1 MTNIKRIFAIGYALD
16 CLVAGTPSS
25 FAVEKYGFSICIN
38 SDEMDSNELTSMIIA
53 IECILESHGFE
64 QADGT
69 MTTTEYYCEE
79 LDTTVSILTI

>member
-16 CLVAGTPSS
+16 CLVVGTSAS

-38 SDEMDSNELTSMIIA
+38 RDEMDLTELSSMMIA

-64 QADGT
+64 PTDGT
-69 MTTTEYYCEE
+69 MTTTEYYCDE
-79 LDTTVSILTI
+79 LETTVSILTI